1 MIADTPAMNGRS
13 TKVTPDD
20 KPGRDAAGQ
29 AEFGGTVRF
38 RPAAPADCREIA
50 ALFLVS
56 SDGLAAYIWSLMD
69 MPGMDLIEIGAQR
82 YAREGVAFSY
92 QNCLMA
98 EQGGRVVGMLHSF
111 PIEAPAPGET
121 PAVESDPVL
130 RPYAELEDPG
140 SLYISGVAVKEAW
153 RGQGVGTRLLAMAAE
168 RARSY
173 GLPRLSLICFEAN
186 RGAMTLYRRLGFRE
200 TARRAIVPHP
210 SLAYSE
216 GDAVLMVRRLD

>member
-1 MIADTPAMNGRS
+1 MIAELRAMNGKF
-13 TKVTPDD
+13 TNAVLDD
-20 KPGRDAAGQ
+20 ESGRTAAGR
-29 AEFGGTVRF
+29 AVPGGPVRF
-38 RPAAPADCREIA
+38 RPATPADCREIA

-69 MPGMDLIEIGAQR
+69 MPGQDLIEVGAQR

-92 QNCLMA
+92 RNCLMA

-111 PIEAPAPGET
+111 PIEAPAPGEA

-140 SLYISGVAVKEAW
+140 SLYISGVAVKDAW
-153 RGQGVGTRLLAMAAE
+153 RGQGVGTRLLALAAE
-168 RARSY
+168 QARSC

-186 RGAMTLYRRLGFRE
+186 RRAMALYRRLGFRE
-200 TARRAIVPHP
+200 ATRRPIVPHP
-210 SLAYSE
+210 SLEYSE
-216 GDAVLMVRRLD
+216 GDAVLMVRSLD